1 MREIIFRG
9 KRKDNG
15 KWVYGDLYHDRSR
28 LYTKPDIKIANYM
41 GKLPVIPETVGQYI
55 GLKDKSGRRIF
66 EGDILSLQTR
76 RPYVVRFEDGTFSLE
91 NTAIPVRF
99 ANKFDVIG
107 NIHDNPAL
115 LET

>member
-1 MREIIFRG
+1 MREITFRG

-15 KWVYGDLYHDRSR
+15 EWVYGDLYHDWSR
-28 LYTKPDIKIANYM
+28 LYTKPDIKIANNM
-41 GKLPVIPETVGQYI
+41 GKFPVIPETVGQYI
-55 GLKDKSGRRIF
+55 GLKDKNGRRIF

-107 NIHDNPAL
+107 NIHDNPEL
-115 LET
+115 LEK